1 MFTCFSLKTMDFDV
15 KHLKLL
21 KLLVFEK
28 AIGCPGCFL
37 RSEGWVE
44 QSVALSND
52 MKHLKLLKLLKS
64 LESGNSWF
72 FSRRMNLQEVQTAR
86 SREWKPVLRSKGLC
100 REHFKLKQ
108 QDPENGNLYWG
119 LRDSAVSTSSSRD
132 QNYIC
137 GWKPVSWS
145 SPWVAA
151 EFFGKNVSG

>member
-52 MKHLKLLKLLKS
+52 MKHLKFLTEITGKRKLLI
-64 LESGNSWF
+64 

-100 REHFKLKQ
+100 REHSKLKQ